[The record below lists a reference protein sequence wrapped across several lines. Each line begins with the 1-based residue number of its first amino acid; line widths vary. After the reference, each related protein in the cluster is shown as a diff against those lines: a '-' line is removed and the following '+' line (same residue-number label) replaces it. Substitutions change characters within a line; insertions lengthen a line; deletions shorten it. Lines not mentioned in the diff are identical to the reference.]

1 MYATDIA
8 RAAVKAALEAR
19 GFSWPEASARDK
31 DSVLARTMAFDA
43 LRSLTGM
50 SRRGAAIAVGV
61 TGPAARDI
69 EKRTITSWPQRQARD
84 EWIMQ
89 VRDTIIR
96 MVAAQSTAKEE

>member
-1 MYATDIA
+1 
-8 RAAVKAALEAR
+8 
-19 GFSWPEASARDK
+19 
-31 DSVLARTMAFDA
+31 
-43 LRSLTGM
+43 
-50 SRRGAAIAVGV
+50 V

-96 MVAAQSTAKEE
+96 MVAAQATKP